1 MKYSTTTVECRSP
14 SVIVDNLN
22 NDEDFL
28 YYTKFKPAAIDQL
41 VNLKILINILNIF
54 DVIIMIELLNNKMYQ

>member
-22 NDEDFL
+22 NDEDF
-28 YYTKFKPAAIDQL
+28 YTIRSLSQSN
-41 VNLKILINILNIF
+41 VNDKINILNIF
-54 DVIIMIELLNNKMYQ
+54 DVIIMIELLNDKIYQ